1 MYDGDPYENVMED
14 GMNIMNGTCSALHA
28 KLITFKSRDQH
39 IYINEIT
46 GFNDYDNDSM
56 RWNDIMH
63 NFTLNVNF
71 SLAGE

>member
-1 MYDGDPYENVMED
+1 MT
-14 GMNIMNGTCSALHA
+14 GTSITRA

-46 GFNDYDNDSM
+46 RFNGNDNGNM
-56 RWNDIMH
+56 RRNDIMH
-63 NFTLNVNF
+63 NFNLNVHF